1 MDKMYRFEVFT
12 DCSEGCVYA
21 VKYFDFPNIV
31 GFGETIEEAIKEA
44 DENLRYYIQYCKDKG
59 IKIPEPS
66 VHEELE
72 VSGKITLRMSKT
84 LHKHTIER
92 ATREG
97 VSLNS
102 LLCEAISNYIYS
114 KNVAEK
120 IVEKAQNAISEA
132 FFYGVKKDIEYKK
145 NEVVEV
151 KKDKIF
157 LSITNAYV

>member
-12 DCSEGCVYA
+12 DCSEGFVYA

-44 DENLRYYIQYCKDKG
+44 DGNLCYYIQYCKEKG
-59 IKIPEPS
+59 IEIPEPS

-72 VSGKITLRMSKT
+72 VSGKVTLRMSKT

-92 ATREG
+92 ATKEG

-120 IVEKAQNAISEA
+120 IVEKSQCAISEV
-132 FFYGVKKDIEYKK
+132 FFYGAMKDIEYKK
-145 NEVVEV
+145 SEILE
-151 KKDKIF
+151 KKKNKYS
-157 LSITNAYV
+157 LLNTNVYV